1 MKLLIICAVLLPSVL
16 QAFCFEDAGKQY
28 DIDHSLLEA
37 IAGVESSMNPK
48 AFHRNRN
55 GSFDVGLMQVNSA
68 WIEPL
73 GLDKAKLM
81 SDACYNV
88 MAGAGILKRCVDQ
101 HGLSWVA
108 VGCYNATDLQKRI
121 NYSWEIFH
129 KLRTRGRKEMPD
141 PGQRGMI
148 PLSLTFAVKEMTQEG
163 WEE

>member
-16 QAFCFEDAGKQY
+16 QAFCFEEAGKQY
-28 DIDHSLLEA
+28 GIDYSLLET
-37 IAGVESSMNPK
+37 IASVESNMNPK

-68 WIEPL
+68 WIESL
-73 GLDKAKLM
+73 GLDKDKLM

-88 MAGAGILKRCVDQ
+88 TVGAGILKRCVDR
-101 HGLSWVA
+101 HGLNWTA

-129 KLRTRGRKEMPD
+129 KLKARGRKEMAEPE
-141 PGQRGMI
+141 QRGTI
-148 PLSLTFAVKEMTQEG
+148 PLSLTFTVKDMAREG
-163 WEE
+163 REE